1 MWKNIWYLRSI
12 DCDNETHRQ
21 WIRKFASIVYEFFYE
36 TNDKRNAKERN
47 LKMDLLSLFI
57 LAVGLS
63 MDAFAVSICKG
74 LAMDRV
80 TLKKAGI
87 VGLWFGGFQALMP
100 MIGYILGSQFER
112 FITAIDHWIAFV
124 LLGIIGASMIKEA
137 MSGDEEHATASLDVK
152 TMFLLAVATS
162 IDALAVG
169 VTFAFLQVNII
180 AAVLFIGMTTLIL
193 SMIGVKVG
201 NVFGLRYKAKA
212 EIAGGVILILMG
224 IKILLEHLG
233 ILG

>member
-1 MWKNIWYLRSI
+1 M
-12 DCDNETHRQ
+12 DT
-21 WIRKFASIVYEFFYE
+21 KFASVVYEFFYE

-112 FITAIDHWIAFV
+112 FITAIDHWITFV

-180 AAVLFIGMTTLIL
+180 AAVLFIGMTTLLL